1 MNAYTNSPCSKNLQ
15 NSLYKGLIN
24 KEIGSTISNSIAATN
39 QSRFISKK
47 ASTLL
52 LSLICVLTLAAC
64 GGGGGGGNPPPVDDS
79 ISVSNLRVIPAA
91 DSATLTWDNPNA
103 AIQHINISYKASTT
117 DIFRE
122 MIITD
127 NGKRAR
133 SEVNR
138 SEVLP
143 ISPTLTAAVG
153 FTFNV
158 RLKLAGADVNKTV
171 STKSISWL
179 IGPNLDGDKY
189 ADAHPDELDKDGDNV
204 NDVQDAFPD
213 DRALSAFAVTD
224 FPPTPGNE
232 EVTLIWTNPV
242 ANISMIRIRYYNTDT
257 PDTLQSHPLIT
268 DTLQTAPGA
277 QNVRETITGLTNGQ
291 SYTFTVSL
299 TLDRDDVDK
308 RVSATSTTA
317 TPNFFAVVG
326 LDARPG
332 DSNVTLSWTNPDTDN
347 IVSINISYH
356 NRKTPDALQYFP
368 LITDTTKRVR
378 NMEVE
383 QSITSLTNGE
393 YYTFIVALT
402 LTDGEEGASRMI
414 EVAIGP
420 NLDGDGVADFV
431 DVDADGD
438 GLIEIA
444 TADELNQTR
453 NNLQGTSFKETA
465 DAVGDAA
472 GCGGQNA
479 GISEC
484 NGYELVANISLAG
497 YNGDNWQPIG
507 SCPSYDIGTAVCT
520 NKTALFNSTFDGN
533 GYIISNLTIIN
544 PTGDYANAAGLF
556 GAIAEKVQL
565 RNIHIRSAN
574 ITGAGNSNVGMLV
587 GYANGASIINSS
599 AEGTVM
605 ITLVSASQEFNVGG
619 LVGSGVGVTITSSY
633 AAGGTIAGNVN
644 VGGLVGDGVGAT
656 ITSSYAAVG
665 AVSGYIN
672 TGGLV
677 GNGESATITS
687 SYASGGS
694 VTAIAQDVGGLV
706 GGGTD
711 VIINSSYAAVGAVTI
726 SAGSAIPGGLV
737 GKGEDAAITDS
748 YWDSMTTGRAD
759 DGNPATGVGKTTDEL
774 QDPTDFTSG
783 IYVSWANQWC
793 DPATGKFTDDRTS
806 DIALRLGGEPF
817 DMATLN
823 KFRVWDLGDAD
834 QYPALTCVAGGLAT
848 QRP

>member
-1 MNAYTNSPCSKNLQ
+1 MNTYTNSPCGKNLQ
-15 NSLYKGLIN
+15 NSLYKGLMN

-64 GGGGGGGNPPPVDDS
+64 GGGGGGGSSGAKPTPP

-91 DSATLTWDNPNA
+91 DSATLIWDNPNA
-103 AIQHINISYKASTT
+103 TIQHINISYKASTEIT
-117 DIFRE
+117 FRE
-122 MIITD
+122 MIIRD
-127 NGKRAR
+127 SSKIAR

-138 SEVLP
+138 SEVLS
-143 ISPTLTAAVG
+143 ISPVLTAAVG

-213 DRALSAFAVTD
+213 DRALSAFAVTELT
-224 FPPTPGNE
+224 PTPGNQ

-242 ANISMIRIRYYNTDT
+242 ANISGISISWTGSTMTKEST
-257 PDTLQSHPLIT
+257 
-268 DTLQTAPGA
+268 QTTPGA
-277 QNVRETITGLTNGQ
+277 TGVRETITGLTNGQ

-299 TLDRDDVDK
+299 MLDEDDADK
-308 RVSATSTTA
+308 RVSATSTTE
-317 TPNFFAVVG
+317 TPNLLTVIG
-326 LDARPG
+326 LDAIAG
-332 DSNVTLSWTNPDTDN
+332 DSNVTLSWTNPAAN
-347 IVSINISYH
+347 IVSINISYY
-356 NRKTPDALQYFP
+356 NSNTPDNLVYVP
-368 LITDTTKRVR
+368 LITDATNTSMNAKVR
-378 NMEVE
+378 
-383 QSITSLTNGE
+383 QSITGINNEG
-393 YYTFIVALT
+393 YYTFIVDLT
-402 LTDGEEGASRMI
+402 LGAPDNGLEGTAPSR

-420 NLDGDGVADFV
+420 DMDGDGFVNFV

-687 SYASGGS
+687 SYASGG
-694 VTAIAQDVGGLV
+694 VCHR
-706 GGGTD
+706 
-711 VIINSSYAAVGAVTI
+711 NC
-726 SAGSAIPGGLV
+726 AGCRRSGWW
-737 GKGEDAAITDS
+737 
-748 YWDSMTTGRAD
+748 WDGCY
-759 DGNPATGVGKTTDEL
+759 N
-774 QDPTDFTSG
+774 
-783 IYVSWANQWC
+783 
-793 DPATGKFTDDRTS
+793 
-806 DIALRLGGEPF
+806 
-817 DMATLN
+817 
-823 KFRVWDLGDAD
+823 
-834 QYPALTCVAGGLAT
+834 
-848 QRP
+848 